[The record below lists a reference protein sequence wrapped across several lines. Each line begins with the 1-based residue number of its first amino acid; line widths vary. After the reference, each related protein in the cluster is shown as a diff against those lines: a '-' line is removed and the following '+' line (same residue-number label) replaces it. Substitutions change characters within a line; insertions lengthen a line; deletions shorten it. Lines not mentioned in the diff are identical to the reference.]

1 LHQLIDFLHSLTDPD
16 KLIHLLSTV
25 MTGWVGYAVLFLI
38 VFAESGLLVGFFLP
52 GDSLLFTVGV
62 VAGAGKLPIGVMIAM
77 LAFASMLGDG
87 IGFLLGS
94 TLGYRLFSNPKS
106 KIFRREYLDRTHE
119 FYERHGGKT
128 IIYAKFVP
136 IIRTFAAF
144 IAGVGKMHYSRFLS
158 FNIFGAIGWV
168 ALMISAGYGLG
179 NVPIIRHNFEKVVLI
194 IIAVSLVPAVLQI
207 LKSRKARPVES
218 EVDATATD
226 YYLARDVIGKRRAE
240 KEHCICRILRNTE
253 PAERNFRQHLLTSGA
268 LHPDM
273 HLLPAHRNR
282 CVGIIQGLDQTRLN

>member
-1 LHQLIDFLHSLTDPD
+1 LLPSLLDFLRSLTDPD

-25 MTGWVGYAVLFLI
+25 MTGWIGYVVLFGV

-62 VAGAGKLPIGVMIAM
+62 VAGAGKLGIGSMIA
-77 LAFASMLGDG
+77 LLCCASILGDG

-94 TLGYRLFSNPKS
+94 TLGYGLFQKS
-106 KIFRREYLDRTHE
+106 SSRIFRREYLDRTHA

-158 FNIFGAIGWV
+158 FNVIGAAGWV
-168 ALMISAGYGLG
+168 TSMITLGYLLG
-179 NVPIIRHNFEKVVLI
+179 NVPFIRHNFEKVVLG
-194 IIAVSLVPAVLQI
+194 IIAVSLIPAALQL
-207 LKSRKARPVES
+207 LKGRKS
-218 EVDATATD
+218 STANVRT
-226 YYLARDVIGKRRAE
+226 
-240 KEHCICRILRNTE
+240 T
-253 PAERNFRQHLLTSGA
+253 PAEAVPRQDVENTPSA
-268 LHPDM
+268 
-273 HLLPAHRNR
+273 
-282 CVGIIQGLDQTRLN
+282 